1 MNKTIKILAALLP
14 LFITSCTND
23 DANVTTTPQQD
34 PVVTLSAGITR
45 GEGETG
51 TTNTEPDPFSY
62 NKIKV
67 INVTRQ
73 GKGLPYSQAVFT
85 KNTSGTT
92 ATWTSDSPLL
102 WCGGMENTFH
112 AVYPATADYSSFTV
126 PADQSTE
133 DGLKS
138 ADWMTGE
145 AKATLNNLTSASPL
159 DINMTRKMAM
169 VEIEIK
175 TGRTIDSNHLLVV
188 ESPSYEGT
196 DNIIFE
202 TNDNKINAYR
212 TSNSEFTFSSII
224 PPGSKSKD
232 AILCRLY
239 RKNNESPTL
248 VNSYKL
254 NSDIIFQSGKKYKFK
269 FTPLS
274 FGGSAPTRSAA
285 PNNLTLVSVEP
296 M

>member
-1 MNKTIKILAALLP
+1 MNKTIKIMAALLP

-23 DANVTTTPQQD
+23 DANVTTTPQKDQ
-34 PVVTLSAGITR
+34 VVTLSAGITR
-45 GEGETG
+45 TEGETG
-51 TTNTEPDPFSY
+51 TTNTESFSY

-73 GKGLPYSQAVFT
+73 EKGLPYSQAVFT

-133 DGLKS
+133 AKLKS

-145 AKATLNNLTSASPL
+145 AKVTLANLDNASAL
-159 DINMTRKMAM
+159 DITMTRKMAM

-202 TNDNKINAYR
+202 TNDKKINAYR

-248 VNSYKL
+248 LNSYKL

-269 FTPLS
+269 FTPMS

>member
-1 MNKTIKILAALLP
+1 
-14 LFITSCTND
+14 
-23 DANVTTTPQQD
+23 
-34 PVVTLSAGITR
+34 
-45 GEGETG
+45 
-51 TTNTEPDPFSY
+51 
-62 NKIKV
+62 
-67 INVTRQ
+67 
-73 GKGLPYSQAVFT
+73 
-85 KNTSGTT
+85 
-92 ATWTSDSPLL
+92 
-102 WCGGMENTFH
+102 MENTFH
-112 AVYPATADYSSFTV
+112 AVYPATADFSSFTV

-133 DGLKS
+133 AKLKS

-145 AKATLNNLTSASPL
+145 AKVTLANLDNASAL

-202 TNDNKINAYR
+202 TNDKKINAYR

-232 AILCRLY
+232 AILCHLY
-239 RKNNESPTL
+239 TKNNEIPTL

-285 PNNLTLVSVEP
+285 PDNLTLVSVEP

>member
-1 MNKTIKILAALLP
+1 MNKTIKIMAALLP

-23 DANVTTTPQQD
+23 DANVTTTPQKDQ
-34 PVVTLSAGITR
+34 VVTLSAGITR
-45 GEGETG
+45 TEGETG

-73 GKGLPYSQAVFT
+73 EKGLPYSQAVFT
-85 KNTSGTT
+85 KNTSEATT
-92 ATWTSDSPLL
+92 TWTSDSPLL
-102 WCGGMENTFH
+102 WCGGFENTFH

-133 DGLKS
+133 AKLKS

-145 AKATLNNLTSASPL
+145 AKVTLANLTTASPL

-175 TGRTIDSNHLLVV
+175 IGSTIYGNHLLVV
-188 ESPSYEGT
+188 ESPSYNGT

-232 AILCRLY
+232 AILCHLY
-239 RKNNESPTL
+239 TKNNESPTL

-254 NSDIIFQSGKKYKFK
+254 NSDINFQSGKKYKFK
-269 FTPLS
+269 YTPLS

-285 PNNLTLVSVEP
+285 PDNLTLVSVEP

>member
-1 MNKTIKILAALLP
+1 MNKTIKIMAALLP

-23 DANVTTTPQQD
+23 DANVTTTPQKDQ
-34 PVVTLSAGITR
+34 VVTLSAGITR
-45 GEGETG
+45 TEGETG
-51 TTNTEPDPFSY
+51 TTNTESFSY

-73 GKGLPYSQAVFT
+73 EKGLPYSQAVFT

-133 DGLKS
+133 AKLKS

-145 AKATLNNLTSASPL
+145 AKVTLANLDNASAL

-175 TGRTIDSNHLLVV
+175 IGSTIDGNHLLVV
-188 ESPSYEGT
+188 ESPSYNGT

-232 AILCRLY
+232 AILCHLY
-239 RKNNESPTL
+239 TKNNEIPTL

>member
-1 MNKTIKILAALLP
+1 MNKTIKIMAALLP

-45 GEGETG
+45 TEGETG
-51 TTNTEPDPFSY
+51 TTNTDFSY

-73 GKGLPYSQAVFT
+73 EKGLPYSQAVFT

-92 ATWTSDSPLL
+92 ATWTMSDGTLL

-112 AVYPATADYSSFTV
+112 AVYPATADFSSFTV

-145 AKATLNNLTSASPL
+145 AKATLNNLTNASAL
-159 DINMTRKMAM
+159 DINMTRKMAK
-169 VEIEIK
+169 VEVTIELVNASWNDNEDYAYFILPENQYANNSENK
-175 TGRTIDSNHLLVV
+175 TKALIETISD
-188 ESPSYEGT
+188 
-196 DNIIFE
+196 E
-202 TNDNKINAYR
+202 TNKR
-212 TSNSEFTFSSII
+212 KFTAII
-224 PPGSKSKD
+224 PAGNITSESIFYTIYLKNENTIL
-232 AILCRLY
+232 AIEKELSF
-239 RKNNESPTL
+239 EA
-248 VNSYKL
+248 
-254 NSDIIFQSGKKYKFK
+254 GKKYT
-269 FTPLS
+269 FTAKYDLLIAPKV
-274 FGGSAPTRSAA
+274 PTRSAA
-285 PNNLTLVSVEP
+285 PDNLTLVSVEP

>member
-1 MNKTIKILAALLP
+1 MAALLP

-45 GEGETG
+45 TEGETG
-51 TTNTEPDPFSY
+51 TTNTESFSY

-133 DGLKS
+133 AKLKS

-145 AKATLNNLTSASPL
+145 AKVTLANLDNASAL

-202 TNDNKINAYR
+202 TNDKKINAYR

-232 AILCRLY
+232 AILCHLY
-239 RKNNESPTL
+239 TKNNEIPTL

-285 PNNLTLVSVEP
+285 PDNLTLVSVEP

>member
-1 MNKTIKILAALLP
+1 MNKTIKIMAALLP

-23 DANVTTTPQQD
+23 DANVTTTPQKDQ
-34 PVVTLSAGITR
+34 VVTLSAGITR
-45 GEGETG
+45 TEGETG
-51 TTNTEPDPFSY
+51 TTNTESFSY

-73 GKGLPYSQAVFT
+73 EKGLPYSQAVFT

-133 DGLKS
+133 AKLKS

-145 AKATLNNLTSASPL
+145 AKVTLANLDNASAL

-202 TNDNKINAYR
+202 TNDKKINAYR

-248 VNSYKL
+248 LNSYKL

>member
-45 GEGETG
+45 AEGETG
-51 TTNTEPDPFSY
+51 TTNTDFSY

-112 AVYPATADYSSFTV
+112 AVYPATADFSSFTV

-133 DGLKS
+133 AKLKS

-145 AKATLNNLTSASPL
+145 AKVTLANLDNASAL

-175 TGRTIDSNHLLVV
+175 IGSTIDGNHLLVV
-188 ESPSYEGT
+188 ESPSYNGT

-232 AILCRLY
+232 AILCHLY
-239 RKNNESPTL
+239 TKNNEIPTL

-274 FGGSAPTRSAA
+274 FGGSAPARSAA

>member
-45 GEGETG
+45 TEGETG
-51 TTNTEPDPFSY
+51 TTNTDFSY

-73 GKGLPYSQAVFT
+73 EKGLPYSQAVFT

-126 PADQSTE
+126 PSDQSDATK
-133 DGLKS
+133 LAS

-145 AKATLNNLTSASPL
+145 AKVTLANLTTASPL
-159 DINMTRKMAM
+159 DIKMTRKMAM
-169 VEIEIK
+169 VVVTVELVYASWTDEDYANFILPENQYANNSENKTKALIE
-175 TGRTIDSNHLLVV
+175 TISD
-188 ESPSYEGT
+188 
-196 DNIIFE
+196 E
-202 TNDNKINAYR
+202 TNKR
-212 TSNSEFTFSSII
+212 KFTAII
-224 PPGSKSKD
+224 PTGNITSEGIFCKIYLKSKNTII
-232 AILCRLY
+232 AIEKELSF
-239 RKNNESPTL
+239 EA
-248 VNSYKL
+248 
-254 NSDIIFQSGKKYKFK
+254 GKKYTFAASY
-269 FTPLS
+269 TYSGPM
-274 FGGSAPTRSAA
+274 APTRSAA
-285 PNNLTLVSVEP
+285 PDNLTLVSVEP

>member
-1 MNKTIKILAALLP
+1 MNKTIKIMAALLP

-23 DANVTTTPQQD
+23 DANVTTTPQKDQ
-34 PVVTLSAGITR
+34 VVTLSAGITR
-45 GEGETG
+45 TEGETG
-51 TTNTEPDPFSY
+51 TTNTDFSY

-126 PADQSTE
+126 PSDQSDATK
-133 DGLKS
+133 LAS

-145 AKATLNNLTSASPL
+145 AKATLNNLTNASPITL
-159 DINMTRKMAM
+159 NMTRKMAK
-169 VEIEIK
+169 VEVTVELVNASWNDNEDYAYFILPENQYANNSENKTEALIE
-175 TGRTIDSNHLLVV
+175 TISD
-188 ESPSYEGT
+188 
-196 DNIIFE
+196 E
-202 TNDNKINAYR
+202 TNKR
-212 TSNSEFTFSSII
+212 KFTAII
-224 PPGSKSKD
+224 PTGNITSEGIFCTIYLKSKNTII
-232 AILCRLY
+232 AIEKELSF
-239 RKNNESPTL
+239 EA
-248 VNSYKL
+248 
-254 NSDIIFQSGKKYKFK
+254 GKKYTFAASY
-269 FTPLS
+269 TYSGPM
-274 FGGSAPTRSAA
+274 APTRSAA
-285 PNNLTLVSVEP
+285 PDNLTLVSVEP

>member
-1 MNKTIKILAALLP
+1 MNKTIKIMAALLP

-45 GEGETG
+45 TEGETG
-51 TTNTEPDPFSY
+51 TTNTESFSY

-85 KNTSGTT
+85 KNTSEATT
-92 ATWTSDSPLL
+92 TWTSDSPLL

-112 AVYPATADYSSFTV
+112 AVYPATADFSSFTV
-126 PADQSTE
+126 PTDQSDATK
-133 DGLKS
+133 LAS

-202 TNDNKINAYR
+202 TNDKKINAYR
-212 TSNSEFTFSSII
+212 TSNSEYTFSSII

-232 AILCRLY
+232 AILCHLY
-239 RKNNESPTL
+239 RKNNESPIL
-248 VNSYKL
+248 IDSYKL

>member
-1 MNKTIKILAALLP
+1 MNKTIKIMAALLP

-51 TTNTEPDPFSY
+51 TTNTESFSY

-73 GKGLPYSQAVFT
+73 EKGLPYSQAVFT
-85 KNTSGTT
+85 KNTSEATT
-92 ATWTSDSPLL
+92 TWTSDSPLL
-102 WCGGMENTFH
+102 WCGGFENTFH
-112 AVYPATADYSSFTV
+112 AVYPATADFSSFTV
-126 PADQSTE
+126 PSDQSDATK
-133 DGLKS
+133 LAS
-138 ADWMTGE
+138 ADWMTAE
-145 AKATLNNLTSASPL
+145 AKVTLANLDNASAL

-175 TGRTIDSNHLLVV
+175 IGSTIDGNHLLVV

-202 TNDNKINAYR
+202 TNDKKINAYR

-248 VNSYKL
+248 LNSYKL

-269 FTPLS
+269 FTPMS

-285 PNNLTLVSVEP
+285 PDNLTLVSVEP

>member
-1 MNKTIKILAALLP
+1 MNKTIKIMAALLP

-34 PVVTLSAGITR
+34 QVVTLSAGITR

-73 GKGLPYSQAVFT
+73 EKGLPYSQAVFT

-126 PADQSTE
+126 PTDQSDATK
-133 DGLKS
+133 LAS
-138 ADWMTGE
+138 ADWMTC
-145 AKATLNNLTSASPL
+145 
-159 DINMTRKMAM
+159 
-169 VEIEIK
+169 EI
-175 TGRTIDSNHLLVV
+175 
-188 ESPSYEGT
+188 
-196 DNIIFE
+196 
-202 TNDNKINAYR
+202 
-212 TSNSEFTFSSII
+212 
-224 PPGSKSKD
+224 SKD
-232 AILCRLY
+232 CPLSANTTPDDISFLLKRKNAKVVISSLTLTHASLTGLVFNTVDNLEITPYKNDDAYEAILPSGGKPGDVFVNLVITV
-239 RKNNESPTL
+239 NNSPESRTL
-248 VNSYKL
+248 KIPESLTNG
-254 NSDIIFQSGKKYKFK
+254 FEAGKKYTFAASY
-269 FTPLS
+269 TYSGPM
-274 FGGSAPTRSAA
+274 APTRSAA
-285 PNNLTLVSVEP
+285 PDNLTLVSVEP

>member
-1 MNKTIKILAALLP
+1 MNKTIKIMAALLP

-34 PVVTLSAGITR
+34 PVVTLSASITR
-45 GEGETG
+45 TEGETG
-51 TTNTEPDPFSY
+51 TTNTESFSY
-62 NKIKV
+62 NKIKM

-73 GKGLPYSQAVFT
+73 EKGLPYSQAVFT

-112 AVYPATADYSSFTV
+112 AVYPATANFSSFTV

-145 AKATLNNLTSASPL
+145 KTIEWSENVDTNEPISFEMKRH
-159 DINMTRKMAM
+159 NAM
-169 VEIEIK
+169 VVISNITVTNN
-175 TGRTIDSNHLLVV
+175 TGTVQDVKFNAKDNLVITPHNNG
-188 ESPSYEGT
+188 SAYE
-196 DNIIFE
+196 
-202 TNDNKINAYR
+202 
-212 TSNSEFTFSSII
+212 
-224 PPGSKSKD
+224 
-232 AILCRLY
+232 AILPSGGSVDDIFATISIY
-239 RKNNESPTL
+239 INNTTEEHHLKIPESL
-248 VNSYKL
+248 SNG
-254 NSDIIFQSGKKYKFK
+254 FEAGKKYTFAASY
-269 FTPLS
+269 TYSGPM
-274 FGGSAPTRSAA
+274 APTRSAA
-285 PNNLTLVSVEP
+285 PDNLTLVSVEP

>member
-1 MNKTIKILAALLP
+1 MNKTIKIMAALLP

-51 TTNTEPDPFSY
+51 TTNTDFSY

-73 GKGLPYSQAVFT
+73 EKGLPYSQAVFS

-126 PADQSTE
+126 PSDQSDATK
-133 DGLKS
+133 LAS

-145 AKATLNNLTSASPL
+145 AKVTLANLTTASSL
-159 DINMTRKMAM
+159 NLEFKRKMAM
-169 VEIEIK
+169 VV
-175 TGRTIDSNHLLVV
+175 LLL
-188 ESPSYEGT
+188 G
-196 DNIIFE
+196 
-202 TNDNKINAYR
+202 
-212 TSNSEFTFSSII
+212 
-224 PPGSKSKD
+224 
-232 AILCRLY
+232 
-239 RKNNESPTL
+239 
-248 VNSYKL
+248 
-254 NSDIIFQSGKKYKFK
+254 
-269 FTPLS
+269 
-274 FGGSAPTRSAA
+274 
-285 PNNLTLVSVEP
+285 
-296 M
+296 

>member
-1 MNKTIKILAALLP
+1 MNKTIKIMAALLP

-73 GKGLPYSQAVFT
+73 EKGLPYSQAVFSRT
-85 KNTSGTT
+85 FNVSENAWTP
-92 ATWTSDSPLL
+92 WTSDSPLL

-133 DGLKS
+133 AKLKS

-145 AKATLNNLTSASPL
+145 AKVTLANLDNASAL

-169 VEIEIK
+169 VEVTVELVNANWNDNEDYAYFILPVNQYANNSESKTKALIE
-175 TGRTIDSNHLLVV
+175 TISD
-188 ESPSYEGT
+188 
-196 DNIIFE
+196 E
-202 TNDNKINAYR
+202 TNKR
-212 TSNSEFTFSSII
+212 KFTAII
-224 PPGSKSKD
+224 PAGNITSESIFYTIYLKNENTIL
-232 AILCRLY
+232 AIEKELSF
-239 RKNNESPTL
+239 EA
-248 VNSYKL
+248 
-254 NSDIIFQSGKKYKFK
+254 GKKYT
-269 FTPLS
+269 FTAKYDLLIAPKV
-274 FGGSAPTRSAA
+274 PTRSAA
-285 PNNLTLVSVEP
+285 PDNLTLVSVEP

>member
-1 MNKTIKILAALLP
+1 MAALLP

-23 DANVTTTPQQD
+23 DANVTTTPQKDQ
-34 PVVTLSAGITR
+34 VVTLSAGITR
-45 GEGETG
+45 TEGETG
-51 TTNTEPDPFSY
+51 TTNTESFSY

-73 GKGLPYSQAVFT
+73 EKGLPYSQAVFT

-112 AVYPATADYSSFTV
+112 AVYPATADFSSFTV

-133 DGLKS
+133 AKLKS
-138 ADWMTGE
+138 ADWMTVE
-145 AKATLNNLTSASPL
+145 AKVTLANLDNASAL

-202 TNDNKINAYR
+202 TNDKKINAYR

-248 VNSYKL
+248 LNSYKL

>member
-1 MNKTIKILAALLP
+1 MNKTIKIMAALLP

-45 GEGETG
+45 TEGETG
-51 TTNTEPDPFSY
+51 TTNTESFSY

-133 DGLKS
+133 AKLKS

-145 AKATLNNLTSASPL
+145 AKVTLANLDNASAL

-202 TNDNKINAYR
+202 TNDKKINAYR

-248 VNSYKL
+248 LNSYKL

>member
-1 MNKTIKILAALLP
+1 MNKTIKIMAALLP

-23 DANVTTTPQQD
+23 DANVTTTPQKDQ
-34 PVVTLSAGITR
+34 VVTLSAGITR
-45 GEGETG
+45 TEGETG
-51 TTNTEPDPFSY
+51 TTNTESFSY

-73 GKGLPYSQAVFT
+73 EKGLPYSQAVFT
-85 KNTSGTT
+85 KNTSEATT
-92 ATWTSDSPLL
+92 TWTSDSPLL
-102 WCGGMENTFH
+102 WCGGFENTFH
-112 AVYPATADYSSFTV
+112 AVYPATADFSSFTV
-126 PADQSTE
+126 PSDQSDATK
-133 DGLKS
+133 LAS
-138 ADWMTGE
+138 ADWMTAE

-202 TNDNKINAYR
+202 TNDKKINAYR

-248 VNSYKL
+248 LNSYKL

-269 FTPLS
+269 FTPMS

>member
-45 GEGETG
+45 TEGETG
-51 TTNTEPDPFSY
+51 TTNTDFSY

-126 PADQSTE
+126 PSDQSDATK
-133 DGLKS
+133 LAS

-145 AKATLNNLTSASPL
+145 AKATLNNLTNASPITL
-159 DINMTRKMAM
+159 NMTRKMAK
-169 VEIEIK
+169 VEVTVELVNASWNDNEDYAYFILPENQYANNSENKTKALIE
-175 TGRTIDSNHLLVV
+175 TISD
-188 ESPSYEGT
+188 
-196 DNIIFE
+196 E
-202 TNDNKINAYR
+202 TNKR
-212 TSNSEFTFSSII
+212 KFTAII
-224 PPGSKSKD
+224 PTGNITSEGIFCKIYLKSKNTII
-232 AILCRLY
+232 AIEKELSF
-239 RKNNESPTL
+239 EA
-248 VNSYKL
+248 
-254 NSDIIFQSGKKYKFK
+254 GKKYT
-269 FTPLS
+269 FTAKYDLS
-274 FGGSAPTRSAA
+274 PGPQVPTRSAA

>member
-45 GEGETG
+45 TEGETG
-51 TTNTEPDPFSY
+51 TTNTDFSY

-92 ATWTSDSPLL
+92 ATWTSNSPLL

-112 AVYPATADYSSFTV
+112 AVYPETADYSSFTV
-126 PADQSTE
+126 PTDQSDATK
-133 DGLKS
+133 LAS

-145 AKATLNNLTSASPL
+145 AKVTLANLTTASPL
-159 DINMTRKMAM
+159 DIKMTRKMAM
-169 VEIEIK
+169 VEVTVELVNANWNDNEDYAYFILPVNQYANNSESKTKALIE
-175 TGRTIDSNHLLVV
+175 TISD
-188 ESPSYEGT
+188 
-196 DNIIFE
+196 E
-202 TNDNKINAYR
+202 TNKR
-212 TSNSEFTFSSII
+212 KFTAII
-224 PPGSKSKD
+224 PAGNITSESIFYTIYLKNENTIL
-232 AILCRLY
+232 AIE
-239 RKNNESPTL
+239 KEFS
-248 VNSYKL
+248 
-254 NSDIIFQSGKKYKFK
+254 FEAGKKYT
-269 FTPLS
+269 FTAKYDLLIAPKV
-274 FGGSAPTRSAA
+274 PTRSAA
-285 PNNLTLVSVEP
+285 PDNLTLVSVEP

>member
-45 GEGETG
+45 AEGETG
-51 TTNTEPDPFSY
+51 TTNTESFSY

-73 GKGLPYSQAVFT
+73 EKGLPYSQAVFT

-92 ATWTSDSPLL
+92 ATWTISEGTLL

-126 PADQSTE
+126 PTDQSDATK
-133 DGLKS
+133 LAS

-145 AKATLNNLTSASPL
+145 KTIEWSENVDTNEPISFEMKRH
-159 DINMTRKMAM
+159 NAM
-169 VEIEIK
+169 VVISNITVTNN
-175 TGRTIDSNHLLVV
+175 TGTVQDVKFNAKDNLVITPHNNG
-188 ESPSYEGT
+188 SAYE
-196 DNIIFE
+196 
-202 TNDNKINAYR
+202 
-212 TSNSEFTFSSII
+212 
-224 PPGSKSKD
+224 
-232 AILCRLY
+232 AILPSG
-239 RKNNESPTL
+239 ES
-248 VNSYKL
+248 VD
-254 NSDIIFQSGKKYKFK
+254 DIFATISIYINTITEEHHLKIPESLSNGFEAGKKYTFAASY
-269 FTPLS
+269 TYSGPM
-274 FGGSAPTRSAA
+274 APTRSAA
-285 PNNLTLVSVEP
+285 PDNLTLVSVEP

>member
-1 MNKTIKILAALLP
+1 MNKTIKIMAALLP

-23 DANVTTTPQQD
+23 DANVTTTPQKDQ
-34 PVVTLSAGITR
+34 VVTLSAGITR
-45 GEGETG
+45 TEGETG
-51 TTNTEPDPFSY
+51 TTNTESFSY

-73 GKGLPYSQAVFT
+73 EKGLPYSQAVFT
-85 KNTSGTT
+85 KNTSEATT
-92 ATWTSDSPLL
+92 TWTSDSPLL

-133 DGLKS
+133 AKLKS

-145 AKATLNNLTSASPL
+145 AKVTLANLDNASAL

-175 TGRTIDSNHLLVV
+175 IGSTIDGNHLLVV
-188 ESPSYEGT
+188 ESPSYNGT

-248 VNSYKL
+248 LNSYKL

-285 PNNLTLVSVEP
+285 PDNLTLVSVEP

>member
-23 DANVTTTPQQD
+23 DANVTTTPQKDQ
-34 PVVTLSAGITR
+34 VVTLSAGITR
-45 GEGETG
+45 TEGETG
-51 TTNTEPDPFSY
+51 TTNTESFSY

-73 GKGLPYSQAVFT
+73 EKGLPYSQAVFT

-133 DGLKS
+133 AKLKS

-145 AKATLNNLTSASPL
+145 AKVTLANLDNASAL

-175 TGRTIDSNHLLVV
+175 IGSTIDGNHLLVV

-202 TNDNKINAYR
+202 TNDKKINAYR

-232 AILCRLY
+232 AILCHLY
-239 RKNNESPTL
+239 TKNNESPTL

-254 NSDIIFQSGKKYKFK
+254 NSDINFQSGKKYKFK
-269 FTPLS
+269 YTPLS

-285 PNNLTLVSVEP
+285 PDNLTLVSVEP